1 MIWVVLPV
9 LALACA
15 FLALSLAVDR
25 VLARCRPIE
34 RRWRR

>member
-15 FLALSLAVDR
+15 FLALSLLLDY
-25 VLARCRPIE
+25 VLQRPLE